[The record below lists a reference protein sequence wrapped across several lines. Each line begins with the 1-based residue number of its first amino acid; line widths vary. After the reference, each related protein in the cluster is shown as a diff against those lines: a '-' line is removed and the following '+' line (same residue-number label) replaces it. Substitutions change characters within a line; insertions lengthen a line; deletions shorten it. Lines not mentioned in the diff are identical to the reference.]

1 MNVKIIDVNFFSPDV
16 IASFLIETSEGPFII
31 ETGPDST
38 FKNLE
43 KGLSDNGYAVSD
55 IKNVF
60 VSHIHLDHSGVAWRF
75 AKEGATVYVH
85 PRGAPH
91 LIEPER
97 LMASAT
103 MIYGDKMQ
111 ELWGTVEGI
120 DEDRV
125 VATEDG
131 QVITIGEVDIQVH
144 ETPGHANHHNAYLI
158 EDTLF
163 TGDVAGCRI
172 ADGPP
177 IPPTPPPEIHIER
190 WHSSIDKIRSINPKN
205 LYLTHFG
212 RFTNV
217 NEHLDTLMKNLDD
230 WSEWMGE
237 RVRDGKSEEEITP
250 EFLEFYRKYF
260 EVANA
265 SEGVFEK
272 YESADP
278 HWMNVGGLIRYWNKY
293 KLAEN

>member
-1 MNVKIIDVNFFSPDV
+1 MNLKIIDVNFFGPDV

-38 FKNLE
+38 FHNLE
-43 KGLSDNGYAVSD
+43 KGLSDNGYAISD

-91 LIEPER
+91 LVEPER

-131 QVITIGEVDIQVH
+131 QVITIGDVNIQVH

-158 EDTLF
+158 EDNLF

-172 ADGPP
+172 ADGPV
-177 IPPTPPPEIHIER
+177 IPPTPPPEIHVER
-190 WHSSIDKIRSINPKN
+190 WHSSVDKIRSISPKT

-212 RFTNV
+212 KFTNV
-217 NEHLDTLMKNLDD
+217 DEHMDTLMKNLDD

-237 RVRDGKSEEEITP
+237 RLKNGKTEEEITP
-250 EFLEFYRKYF
+250 EFLEFYKQYF
-260 EVANA
+260 DNAGA
-265 SEGVFEK
+265 SEGVFDK

-293 KLAEN
+293 KLSE

>member
-1 MNVKIIDVNFFSPDV
+1 MNVKIIDVNFFGPEV
-16 IASFLIETSEGPFII
+16 IASFLIETSDGPFII

-38 FKNLE
+38 FSNLE
-43 KGLSDNGYAVSD
+43 KGLSDHGYAVSD
-55 IKNVF
+55 IKNVL
-60 VSHIHLDHSGVAWRF
+60 VTHIHLDHSGVAWRF

-91 LIEPER
+91 MIAPER

-103 MIYGDKMQ
+103 MIYGDQMD

-120 DEDRV
+120 DENKV

-131 QVITIGEVDIQVH
+131 QVIKIGEVEIQVH
-144 ETPGHANHHNAYLI
+144 ETIGHANHHNAYLI
-158 EDTLF
+158 EDSLF

-172 ADGPP
+172 ADGPAL
-177 IPPTPPPEIHIER
+177 PPTPPPDIHVER
-190 WHSSIDKIRSINPKN
+190 WHSSIDKIRGINPSAI
-205 LYLTHFG
+205 YLTHFG
-212 RFTNV
+212 KYTNV
-217 NEHLDTLMKNLDD
+217 GEHLDTLMKNLDE

-237 RVRDGKSEEEITP
+237 RVKGGKTEEEITP

-260 EVANA
+260 ENA
-265 SEGVFEK
+265 GASDGVFDK

-293 KLAEN
+293 KLAD